1 MSAAKLLCWAVGH
14 GLSFETRGGL
24 FEIIVPKVPGRFNSP
39 MRIANSI
46 IVDKFPANSR
56 TAKRLEELFEKY
68 QDQLEALNT
77 RSFDEGKTEYN
88 KLYWEVRN
96 GLEGE

>member
-1 MSAAKLLCWAVGH
+1 MSAAKLLCWGVGH

-24 FEIIVPKVPGRFNSP
+24 FEVIVAKVPGRFNSP

-56 TAKRLEELFEKY
+56 TAKRLEQLFQELRDSLVELNDRASDP
-68 QDQLEALNT
+68 DQ
-77 RSFDEGKTEYN
+77 TEYRA
-88 KLYWEVRN
+88 LYWKMRN
-96 GLEGE
+96 RLKGD